1 MSHSLSVCVWV
12 CNNRERETIGT
23 IKLRFRL
30 TAEKSRPPL
39 RLNDKKKNRKNVFL
53 LMPHTKS
60 PAVFCFFFIA
70 VGKEHSFENSSS
82 RTSAL
87 LFYTLVVMI
96 DYQHLWLIISRQSQ
110 MCKNCWYT
118 YVNAGTLSSRRSQL
132 NESDCWPSFCFSCS
146 SNCFNYSHHEMGNL
160 YD

>member
-39 RLNDKKKNRKNVFL
+39 RLKKIEKMCCFWCLIQNPL
-53 LMPHTKS
+53 LCF
-60 PAVFCFFFIA
+60 VFFFIA

-132 NESDCWPSFCFSCS
+132 NESDCWPLFCFSCS